1 MQSLSGIGW
10 STDIYATQRAFLL
23 GVAYLGLFLLILQ
36 LHSPKRIKV
45 LLVLI
50 FASAVCQA
58 LYGSM
63 MVLTGMDLGFLV
75 PKVFFT
81 NTATGTFINPNHFAA
96 YLNLG
101 LAIGVAYLMVNVRK
115 LDGGE
120 NLLGRS
126 LGLMMS
132 GSLAWRLAI
141 VVLVVGLVMSS
152 SRMANAAFMCA
163 LFGAAGAYMLVKRRL
178 VIAWVLI
185 IASILVVDAVVVGGR
200 FGMDRLVDEVANTM
214 VDRETR
220 SSVVEAALPMVND
233 YFWFGSGAG
242 TFYSTFPLYRG
253 DIEGH
258 DFYYHAHN
266 DYLEFLI
273 ELGIFG
279 FLALATFVGFT
290 LRAAYVACTSSH
302 SNWIQIAGYA
312 CFMSI
317 VGIAVHSSADFS
329 LRIPGYAS
337 TLMAIFA
344 LTYSAA
350 YGQRRKKRRR
360 SGL

>member
-1 MQSLSGIGW
+1 MAGVSISMSVILVFVVRGVFINLVQDNPTKWSPNALQFLNGPARLWNGYSMGHGLEIAQDHSNVKQLKIERVLFLLVCAALVWAPLPAASNRIWSMMGWSAVIFIICLLWSLAYLTGQVRISSIFRRCAWPISCMVAVQLIALLQSLSGIGW

-36 LHSPKRIKV
+36 LHSPRRIKV

-120 NLLGRS
+120 NLQGRS

-178 VIAWVLI
+178 VIA
-185 IASILVVDAVVVGGR
+185 
-200 FGMDRLVDEVANTM
+200 
-214 VDRETR
+214 
-220 SSVVEAALPMVND
+220 
-233 YFWFGSGAG
+233 
-242 TFYSTFPLYRG
+242 
-253 DIEGH
+253 
-258 DFYYHAHN
+258 
-266 DYLEFLI
+266 
-273 ELGIFG
+273 
-279 FLALATFVGFT
+279 
-290 LRAAYVACTSSH
+290 
-302 SNWIQIAGYA
+302 
-312 CFMSI
+312 
-317 VGIAVHSSADFS
+317 
-329 LRIPGYAS
+329 
-337 TLMAIFA
+337 
-344 LTYSAA
+344 
-350 YGQRRKKRRR
+350 
-360 SGL
+360 